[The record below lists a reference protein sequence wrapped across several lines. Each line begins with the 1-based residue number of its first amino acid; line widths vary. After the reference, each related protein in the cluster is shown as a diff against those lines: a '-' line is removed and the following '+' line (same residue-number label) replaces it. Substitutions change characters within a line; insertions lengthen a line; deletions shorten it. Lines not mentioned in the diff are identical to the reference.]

1 MGSEGAL
8 ATKTYHGGANG
19 QGFSRK
25 GRSNRKGRE
34 ANQGEQDSD
43 GLDRNGNCGYCHG
56 PDHTYYEC
64 KRRTCHYC
72 RRQGHV
78 AKDCQLKEK
87 HEREYGGK
95 PLGARAHKSKIS
107 NNDEEDDT
115 SVA

>member
-1 MGSEGAL
+1 MDKDLLEKGVP
-8 ATKTYHGGANG
+8 TI
-19 QGFSRK
+19 K
-25 GRSNRKGRE
+25 GRK
-34 ANQGEQDSD
+34 ANQGEHDSD

-95 PLGARAHKSKIS
+95 PQGARAHKSKIS
-107 NNDEEDDT
+107 NNDEEDIT
-115 SVA
+115 TVALSLIHI